1 MSLYGLAPRS
11 PTDRGRSNHR
21 ITTHPSTIDLP
32 IHRPRIAR
40 PIFTSHDPSC
50 TPHPYHRRYDPRA
63 RVMRREWRVIASRA
77 RRSSAT
83 RRFVCVL
90 TRRLIGV
97 YSRERCVVVA
107 RASRSSSCGGR
118 RRSSRLR
125 ALVDP
130 TARRRGFV
138 VVVIHHVWRS
148 VGRACPFESRAGTTS
163 TRGGSTRGTRETRL
177 VRRDSRLASTRHSP
191 TASTASTS

>member
-11 PTDRGRSNHR
+11 PTDRGRSNQ
-21 ITTHPSTIDLP
+21 ITTHRSTSRSTP
-32 IHRPRIAR
+32 CT
-40 PIFTSHDPSC
+40 IFTSHDPSC

-77 RRSSAT
+77 RRSRAT
-83 RRFVCVL
+83 RRVVCVL

-107 RASRSSSCGGR
+107 RASRSSSSSRGGR
-118 RRSSRLR
+118 RRSRLR

-138 VVVIHHVWRS
+138 VVILYGARS
-148 VGRACPFESRAGTTS
+148 VGRVRSSRARGRPRPRARRREGRVDA
-163 TRGGSTRGTRETRL
+163 TR
-177 VRRDSRLASTRHSP
+177 AS
-191 TASTASTS
+191 